1 MNKQVSVPDA
11 RTLLA
16 VNVQKLRMQM
26 GISQEKLAEMAGFH
40 RTYMSQ
46 LERCVANPTVDNVQK
61 IANILSVPITKLFE
75 VPKGS

>member
-16 VNVQKLRMQM
+16 ANVQKLRLQM
-26 GISQEKLAEMAGFH
+26 GMSQEKLAEMAGFH

-46 LERCVANPTVDNVQK
+46 VERCIANPTVDNVQK
-61 IANILSVPITKLFE
+61 IADVLAVPITKLFE